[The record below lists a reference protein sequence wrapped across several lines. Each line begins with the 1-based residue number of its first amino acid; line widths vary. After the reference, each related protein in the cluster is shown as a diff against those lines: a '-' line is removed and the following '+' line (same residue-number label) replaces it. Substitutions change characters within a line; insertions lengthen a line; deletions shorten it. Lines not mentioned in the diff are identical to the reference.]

1 MSQRSR
7 FRIFLSGWTK
17 NSSPAEGME
26 ACDQLSNYQDLIN
39 APATGFRDRCF
50 CLSHEFYLPGATTVG
65 VVCKDGVV
73 LASERRVSYGY
84 FVMSKTGKKV
94 FKITEKIGAA
104 CAGIVADMQILTR
117 EVSAYLNLYSYERE
131 QSVMVHTAAKLMG
144 SMLFEKR
151 FFPYLAQTI
160 VGGVDESG
168 AKLFVLDPLGSV
180 IEDKFT
186 AVGSGS
192 EIAMGLLETDYKEGM
207 SIEDGK
213 GLVRKAVKAASA
225 RDIGSGEGLDML
237 IITNNGIREEQELPP
252 K

>member
-1 MSQRSR
+1 MSQ
-7 FRIFLSGWTK
+7 
-17 NSSPAEGME
+17 
-26 ACDQLSNYQDLIN
+26 
-39 APATGFRDRCF
+39 
-50 CLSHEFYLPGATTVG
+50 EFYLPGATTVG

-94 FKITEKIGAA
+94 FKIADKIGAA

-117 EVSAYLNLYSYERE
+117 EVSAYLSIYSFERE
-131 QSVMVHTAAKLMG
+131 QSVTVRTAAKLMG
-144 SMLFEKR
+144 SMLFERR
-151 FFPYLAQTI
+151 FFPYIAQTI
-160 VGGVDESG
+160 VGGIDEAG
-168 AKLFVLDPLGSV
+168 PKLFVLDPLGSV

-207 SIEDGK
+207 TVEDAK

-237 IITNNGIREEQELPP
+237 IITNNGVREEQEPIA

>member
-1 MSQRSR
+1 M
-7 FRIFLSGWTK
+7 
-17 NSSPAEGME
+17 
-26 ACDQLSNYQDLIN
+26 
-39 APATGFRDRCF
+39 
-50 CLSHEFYLPGATTVG
+50 SHEYYMPGATTVG
-65 VVCKDGVV
+65 IVCKDGVV
-73 LASERRVSYGY
+73 LAAERRVSYGY

-94 FKITEKIGAA
+94 FKIAENVGAA

-117 EVSAYLNLYSYERE
+117 EVTAYLNIYSYERE
-131 QSVMVHTAAKLMG
+131 QSVTVRTAAKLMG
-144 SMLFEKR
+144 SMLFER
-151 FFPYLAQTI
+151 RYFPYLTQTI
-160 VGGVDESG
+160 VGGIDETG
-168 AKLFVLDPLGSV
+168 PKLFVLDPLGSV

-207 SIEDGK
+207 SVEEGK

-237 IITNNGIREEQELPP
+237 VITNSGVKEENEPIA